1 MIHNISYAASPSFLK
16 VDNFPWGHAKT
27 GRSVAVIRIMPSTLL
42 PLRWHGIAAQQKRS
56 GSATDLRCRFFDYR
70 LL

>member
-1 MIHNISYAASPSFLK
+1 M
-16 VDNFPWGHAKT
+16 
-27 GRSVAVIRIMPSTLL
+27 AVIRIMPSTRRS
-42 PLRWHGIAAQQKRS
+42 LRWRGIAAQQKRS